1 MRVLGEY
8 KYTKP
13 AVSPA
18 RLLSLHETGGEGTGR
33 KSMQTC
39 RFGRAASLGAWQTV
53 PDATLKAL
61 DSSLY
66 LSHCRR
72 EAAAAD

>member
-13 AVSPA
+13 AVSPT
-18 RLLSLHETGGEGTGR
+18 RLLSLHETGGVGGVGGR
-33 KSMQTC
+33 GGAAGRESSQTC
-39 RFGRAASLGAWQTV
+39 RFGRAASLGVWQTV

-61 DSSLY
+61 D
-66 LSHCRR
+66 
-72 EAAAAD
+72 

>member
-18 RLLSLHETGGEGTGR
+18 RLLSLHETEGLLAAWGVRGGAAGR
-33 KSMQTC
+33 KSSQTC
-39 RFGRAASLGAWQTV
+39 RFGRAASPGVWQMV

-61 DSSLY
+61 D
-66 LSHCRR
+66 
-72 EAAAAD
+72 